1 VTKLSLHD
9 DFNRNQRPKYRSK
22 EQLKNFKQT
31 KRFLRKDWRCVCVC
45 VCSEQESNRDL
56 QRRANPSL
64 TSLPPGRN
72 LVHSRSL
79 DAQPESAEC
88 VCVCYLW
95 PGCLPA
101 LLALISC
108 GILTALGMRC
118 VCVCVCVCVI
128 DGEKEVERW
137 S

>member
-1 VTKLSLHD
+1 M
-9 DFNRNQRPKYRSK
+9 
-22 EQLKNFKQT
+22 
-31 KRFLRKDWRCVCVC
+31 CVCVC

-88 VCVCYLW
+88 VCVCVCVLSLAW
-95 PGCLPA
+95 LPSSSFSPHQ
-101 LLALISC
+101 LRNTDSF
-108 GILTALGMRC
+108 GDE
-118 VCVCVCVCVI
+118 VCVCVCVI
-128 DGEKEVERW
+128 DGEKEVER
-137 S
+137 

>member
-1 VTKLSLHD
+1 M
-9 DFNRNQRPKYRSK
+9 
-22 EQLKNFKQT
+22 
-31 KRFLRKDWRCVCVC
+31 CVCVC

-118 VCVCVCVCVI
+118 VCVCVCVCDRWRERGREVKLI
-128 DGEKEVERW
+128 VSRSSPPAAGENKEW
-137 S
+137 KGFSLLS